1 MSPKAVIPPT
11 GQGPTP
17 TGATVSTRQ
26 PLPEAQQLK
35 PTTRLEPVA
44 QALLARGWT
53 QTRRST
59 PGTAF
64 GPTKD
69 GYAAVFAE
77 PLDLAWIDEHFL
89 LPASVRYDADR
100 DELFDTETYT
110 SIRGSSPEGRA

>member
-1 MSPKAVIPPT
+1 MNP
-11 GQGPTP
+11 
-17 TGATVSTRQ
+17 R
-26 PLPEAQQLK
+26 PLPEPRRYY

-44 QALLARGWT
+44 QALLARGCT
-53 QTRRST
+53 QTRRSD

-77 PLDLAWIDEHFL
+77 PLDLAWIEEQFL

-100 DELFDTETYT
+100 DELFDTETRT